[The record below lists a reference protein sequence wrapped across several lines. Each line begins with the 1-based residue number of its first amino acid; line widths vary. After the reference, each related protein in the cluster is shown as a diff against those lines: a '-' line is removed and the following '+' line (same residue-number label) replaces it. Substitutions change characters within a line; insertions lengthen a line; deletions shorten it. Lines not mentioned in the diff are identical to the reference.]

1 MGFIRHYGSA
11 NAYFL
16 IQHHNAVQ
24 DCGYVLV
31 PASKPYLI
39 HQNRPLENA

>member
-16 IQHHNAVQ
+16 IQYHNAVQ
-24 DCGYVLV
+24 VCGYVLTLV
-31 PASKPYLI
+31 SKPPFI